1 MSGKVRHILALSGG
15 KDTSALAVFMKDK
28 VPCSLLAD
36 VGEYLYLL
44 HVVQRK
50 PSSPGPR
57 ARRDISQRCC
67 LPNRNRKA
75 AHKLFVTSSFPVA
88 FLSRAKA

>member
-15 KDTSALAVFMKDK
+15 KDSSAFAVFMKDK

-44 HVVQRK
+44 HVVHSK
-50 PSSPGPR
+50 
-57 ARRDISQRCC
+57 
-67 LPNRNRKA
+67 KA
-75 AHKLFVTSSFPVA
+75 LVSVTKGKKGYITKV
-88 FLSRAKA
+88 LSAQ